1 MRVRTRSATTGV
13 VQGRSTELRVGIF
26 VTVALIVGFF
36 VVFALGSRSSMF
48 ESRNHYTATF
58 STASGLRPGSPV
70 RMSGIDVGTVETVT
84 FRADGRAQVRFAV
97 RASEAHF
104 VTGPVPHPEDPAHTG
119 ASIATIGSK
128 GLLGDG
134 LIDVTPGTGD
144 PLPDGS
150 EVESSEANGIMAA
163 AQAAIA
169 DARPAIAN
177 VRELTETLADEQFR
191 ADVQAIAHN
200 IAELTRMVREDD
212 GTVHRLIS
220 DPEMA
225 DQVQSTLRSLQTT
238 SSELAATARNVRAIT
253 GEIRD
258 GDGTVHEIIYGE
270 QGTRLVTN
278 LADTA
283 GEAATILRDVR
294 TGDGNAHELLYGD
307 SAGDLISN
315 LTAMSGDL
323 RSIVADIRAGRG
335 TLGGLLTDPSIY
347 EDVRRIVGNVERNDI
362 LRALVRY
369 SLREDEPRDPAPR
382 VESGVVTPEGAETT
396 ESAPTQAP

>member
-1 MRVRTRSATTGV
+1 MLDARAPSAYNRL
-13 VQGRSTELRVGIF
+13 VQGRSTELRVGVF

-36 VVFALGSRSSMF
+36 VVFALGSRSAMF
-48 ESRNHYTATF
+48 SSRNHYTATF
-58 STASGLRPGSPV
+58 SSANGLRPGSPV
-70 RMSGIDVGTVETVT
+70 RMAGIDVGTVDSVS
-84 FRADGRAQVRFAV
+84 FRDDGRASIAFSVR
-97 RASEAHF
+97 STEAHF
-104 VTGPVPHPEDPAHTG
+104 VTGPRAGETDPAHSG
-119 ASIATIGSK
+119 ASIASIGSK

-134 LIDVTPGTGD
+134 LVDITPGTGD
-144 PLPDGS
+144 PLPDGA
-150 EVESSEANGIMAA
+150 EVEAAESGGIMAA
-163 AQAAIA
+163 AQGAIS
-169 DARPAIAN
+169 DARPAIEN
-177 VRELTETLADEQFR
+177 VRALTESLADPQFR
-191 ADVQAIAHN
+191 ADIQAIAHN

-225 DQVQSTLRSLQTT
+225 NQVQETLHSLQIT
-238 SSELAATARNVRAIT
+238 STELAATARNVRAIT

-258 GDGTVHEIIYGE
+258 GDGSVHEIIYGD

-283 GEAATILRDVR
+283 GEAATVIRDIR

-307 SAGDLISN
+307 SAGDLIAN

-323 RSIVADIRAGRG
+323 RSIMADIRAGRG
-335 TLGGLLTDPSIY
+335 TLGGFLMDPSIY

-369 SLREDEPRDPAPR
+369 SLREDEPRDPAPQAT
-382 VESGVVTPEGAETT
+382 EDTVTP
-396 ESAPTQAP
+396 Q

>member
-1 MRVRTRSATTGV
+1 M
-13 VQGRSTELRVGIF
+13 QGRSTELRVGIF
-26 VTVALIVGFF
+26 VTLALIVGFF
-36 VVFALGSRSSMF
+36 VVFLLGRQSAMF
-48 ESRNHYTATF
+48 TSRNRYTATF
-58 STASGLRPGSPV
+58 SNANGLRPGSPV
-70 RMSGIDVGTVETVT
+70 RMAGIDVGTVDAVS
-84 FRADGRAQVRFAV
+84 FRDDGRAQIAFFVRTDQA
-97 RASEAHF
+97 RF
-104 VTGPVPHPEDPAHTG
+104 VTGPRAGETDPANTG
-119 ASIATIGSK
+119 ASVASIGSK

-134 LIDVTPGTGD
+134 LIEVTPGTGD

-150 EVESSEANGIMAA
+150 ELLANESGGIMAA
-163 AQAAIA
+163 AQGAIA

-177 VRELTETLADEQFR
+177 VRELTESLADPQFR
-191 ADVQAIAHN
+191 ADLQAIVRN
-200 IAELTRMVREDD
+200 VAELTRMIREDD

-225 DQVQSTLRSLQTT
+225 DQVQSTLRSLQAT
-238 SSELAATARNVRAIT
+238 STELAATARNVRAIT

-258 GDGTVHEIIYGE
+258 GDGSVHEIIYGE

-294 TGDGNAHELLYGD
+294 TGDGNAHELLYGN
-307 SAGDLISN
+307 SAGDLITN
-315 LTAMSGDL
+315 LTAMTGDL

-335 TLGGLLTDPSIY
+335 TLGGFLVDPSIY

-369 SLREDEPRDPAPR
+369 SIREDEPSDPVPQAT
-382 VESGVVTPEGAETT
+382 EETT
-396 ESAPTQAP
+396 TQPSP